1 MAITRLR
8 RKRSTNASLKGKNW
22 YQYKASQLR
31 SSWRGRAKKL
41 GIDVATVPTRKEIQV
56 FLERIGEDTSC
67 YLSGEP
73 IKLKVAEFDHK
84 IPTGRSG
91 TFSLDNIGVT
101 SKQLNGVK
109 GMMTH
114 DEFLELLKLVSSWE
128 DNGANLFKR
137 LSMSNNMF
145 RRRGK

>member
-1 MAITRLR
+1 LAITKI
-8 RKRSTNASLKGKNW
+8 RKKKSTNASLKRKNW

-41 GIDVATVPTRKEIQV
+41 GIDVLTVPTRKDIQA
-56 FLERIGEDTSC
+56 FLEGIGEETTC

-73 IKLKVAEFDHK
+73 LKLKVAEFDHK

-91 TFSLDNIGVT
+91 AFSLDNIGIT

-114 DEFLELLKLVSSWE
+114 GEFLGLLALVSSWE
-128 DNGANLFKR
+128 DGGANLFKR
-137 LSMSNNMF
+137 LSMSNNLF
-145 RRRGK
+145 RRRGR